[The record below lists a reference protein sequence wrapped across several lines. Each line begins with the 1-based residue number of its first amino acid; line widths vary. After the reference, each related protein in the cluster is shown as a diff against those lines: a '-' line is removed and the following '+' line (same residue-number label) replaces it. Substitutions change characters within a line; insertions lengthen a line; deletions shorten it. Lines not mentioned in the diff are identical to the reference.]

1 MMHDYKH
8 YGHRARTEPP
18 LHVAL
23 SCVVFAAL
31 CAVVLTAPTWL
42 AWIEGVCR

>member
-8 YGHRARTEPP
+8 DRPRTDTEPP

-23 SCVVFAAL
+23 SAVVFATL
-31 CAVVLTAPTWL
+31 CAVVLTAPTWG